1 MPIQSTRLSPPP
13 APQPEP
19 VGIGRQ
25 RLPRPGAEGPPHCD
39 RHGGACPERR
49 CSCGRRNS
57 GGSRRQSA
65 ALSGRPPAVR
75 LTARAQKRGH
85 HRSDGPFFWFH
96 VCVYTEVGSSG
107 RFSPAPR
114 CHRLACPSA
123 SIQSLGAAPASE
135 PLLRGEPYPYIKSER
150 LFFHCIASAWRKA
163 PIIRRAGAAWAVLAD
178 TAHACAKS
186 QREVVSGSTKQ
197 KNCTSTGTAN
207 KPYDTCLNHKQLHP
221 PWTGEASCAS
231 YTGRYSDSGI
241 QRGSRLPRA

>member
-1 MPIQSTRLSPPP
+1 MAPFLVPCLRLYGGWQLRPVFPCP
-13 APQPEP
+13 TLPQACLS
-19 VGIGRQ
+19 VCLHTKFGS
-25 RLPRPGAEGPPHCD
+25 GPC
-39 RHGGACPERR
+39 
-49 CSCGRRNS
+49 
-57 GGSRRQSA
+57 
-65 ALSGRPPAVR
+65 
-75 LTARAQKRGH
+75 
-85 HRSDGPFFWFH
+85 
-96 VCVYTEVGSSG
+96 
-107 RFSPAPR
+107 
-114 CHRLACPSA
+114 
-123 SIQSLGAAPASE
+123 LGAAPAGGALSIYQV
-135 PLLRGEPYPYIKSER
+135 RTT
-150 LFFHCIASAWRKA
+150 FFHCIASAWRKA

>member
-13 APQPEP
+13 APQPSQLE
-19 VGIGRQ
+19 IGRQ

-39 RHGGACPERR
+39 RHGGTCPERH

-85 HRSDGPFFWFH
+85 HRSDGPFFGSMSASIRA
-96 VCVYTEVGSSG
+96 VGSSG

-135 PLLRGEPYPYIKSER
+135 PLPRGEPYPYIKSER
-150 LFFHCIASAWRKA
+150 LFS
-163 PIIRRAGAAWAVLAD
+163 
-178 TAHACAKS
+178 TA
-186 QREVVSGSTKQ
+186 
-197 KNCTSTGTAN
+197 
-207 KPYDTCLNHKQLHP
+207 
-221 PWTGEASCAS
+221 
-231 YTGRYSDSGI
+231 
-241 QRGSRLPRA
+241 

>member
-1 MPIQSTRLSPPP
+1 MWIR
-13 APQPEP
+13 
-19 VGIGRQ
+19 
-25 RLPRPGAEGPPHCD
+25 D
-39 RHGGACPERR
+39 
-49 CSCGRRNS
+49 RRNS

-85 HRSDGPFFWFH
+85 HRSDGPFF
-96 VCVYTEVGSSG
+96 GSM
-107 RFSPAPR
+107 
-114 CHRLACPSA
+114 SA
-123 SIQSLGAAPASE
+123 SIRRLAAPAGF
-135 PLLRGEPYPYIKSER
+135 PLPHAATGLPVRLPPYKVWERPLPRSRSCGVSPIHISSQNDFFPLHSICMEKSAY
-150 LFFHCIASAWRKA
+150 HSACR
-163 PIIRRAGAAWAVLAD
+163 
-178 TAHACAKS
+178 CAKS